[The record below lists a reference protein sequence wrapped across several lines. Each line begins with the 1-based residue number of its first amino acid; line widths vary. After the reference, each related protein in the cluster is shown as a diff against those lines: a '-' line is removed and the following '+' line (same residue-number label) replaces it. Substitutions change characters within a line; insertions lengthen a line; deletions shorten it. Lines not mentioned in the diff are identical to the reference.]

1 MTIRSYLHH
10 TPAIAAN
17 VFIDASAV
25 VIGRVTLAEDVSV
38 WPLVAIR
45 GDVNDISIGART
57 NIQDGSVLHNT
68 SPSSTPPHGFP
79 LVIGADVTVGHKAIL
94 HGCTIG
100 DRVLIGMG
108 AIVMDGA
115 VVENE
120 VIVGGGSVVSPGKTL
135 QSGGLYV
142 GAPAKRVRE
151 LKPDELAFLKYSA
164 EHYVKLKNLHMTDSK
179 VIG

>member
-1 MTIRSYLHH
+1 MTIRTFLHFRP
-10 TPAIAAN
+10 TIATN

-25 VIGRVTLAEDVSV
+25 VIGRVFLAEDVSV

-45 GDVNDISIGART
+45 GDVNDITIGART
-57 NIQDGSVLHNT
+57 NVQDGAVLHNT
-68 SPSSTPPHGFP
+68 SPTSSPPGGFA
-79 LVIGADVTVGHKAIL
+79 LVIGADVTIGHKAIL
-94 HGCTIG
+94 HGCSIG

-115 VVENE
+115 VVESD

-135 QSGGLYV
+135 QRGGLYV
-142 GAPAKRVRE
+142 GAPAKRVRD
-151 LKPDELAFLKYSA
+151 LKPEEYEFLKYSA
-164 EHYVKLKNLHMTDSK
+164 SHYVKLKNQHMTDST